1 MSDKR
6 AYKMKNLLSIN
17 CEAAGLVGHKAL
29 SLRGANYVNECMSFS
44 RKSKQIDDGT
54 QTFTTQVGLP
64 TLAELAF
71 PAF

>member
-1 MSDKR
+1 M
-6 AYKMKNLLSIN
+6 Y
-17 CEAAGLVGHKAL
+17 E
-29 SLRGANYVNECMSFS
+29 FS
-44 RKSKQIDDGT
+44 RKNEEIDGT

>member
-1 MSDKR
+1 M
-6 AYKMKNLLSIN
+6 Y
-17 CEAAGLVGHKAL
+17 E
-29 SLRGANYVNECMSFS
+29 FS
-44 RKSKQIDDGT
+44 RKNKQDVS